1 MENIKTNING
11 IDYILIDVVATSSN
25 AEKEQ
30 AKAEKYE
37 GLQIGVREV
46 NAKDGY
52 IVFKILIPEKNFAS
66 YNNDKMSEFDKSYR
80 WDLLR
85 FFGFK

>member
-1 MENIKTNING
+1 MENIKTSING
-11 IDYILIDVVATSSN
+11 IDYILIDVVATRSN

-52 IVFKILIPEKNFAS
+52 IVFKILIPEKNFVA
-66 YNNDKMSEFDKSYR
+66 YNNDKMSELEKSNR
-80 WDLLR
+80 WNFLTL
-85 FFGFK
+85 FGF